1 MELQG
6 PHQNTPPHDLEL
18 SAHALAK
25 RLPALLME
33 AKRVA
38 QTVAHGIHGR
48 RRSGP
53 GETFW
58 QFRHHET
65 GDSAQGIDWR
75 RSASSDHLFVRE
87 REWEAAHTVFIW
99 PDLSPSMAFCSALAP
114 EPKCD
119 RALVLALAV
128 SELLIAGGERVGLL
142 GDGPASANRGTP
154 QKMALSLVQQRRADA
169 PSDSMPPRARLSRFS
184 ECVLFSDFLD
194 PPETLAACLE
204 HIAAQ
209 GVRGHLVQILDPAE
223 ETLPYT
229 GRVEFLAME
238 GDSRML
244 APRAEDLR
252 QAYAERL
259 ARQKDAIAALTR
271 RYEWSY
277 LLHHT
282 DRPAGEALFA
292 LYARLSGLADSYRAA
307 PGPARASRS
316 DETSASPAED
326 APGGRATP

>member
-1 MELQG
+1 MQG
-6 PHQNTPPHDLEL
+6 PHQNTPAHDLEL

-25 RLPALLME
+25 RLPALLVE

-48 RRSGP
+48 RRAGP

-65 GDSAQGIDWR
+65 GDSAQAIDWR
-75 RSASSDHLFVRE
+75 RSASSDHLYVRE

-99 PDLSPSMAFCSALAP
+99 PDLSPSMAFRSHLAP

-128 SELLIAGGERVGLL
+128 SELLISGGERVGLL
-142 GDGPASANRGTP
+142 GDGPPSANRGTT
-154 QKMALSLVQQRRADA
+154 QKMALSLVQQRRSGA
-169 PSDSMPPRARLSRFS
+169 PSGSVPPRARLSRFS

-194 PPETLAACLE
+194 PPETLAASLE

-238 GDSRML
+238 GDDHML

-252 QAYAERL
+252 QAYAARL
-259 ARQKDAIAALTR
+259 ARQKDAIAAIAR
-271 RYEWSY
+271 RYEWSC

-292 LYARLSGLADSYRAA
+292 LYARLSGLADSYRATNGSFHGSHA
-307 PGPARASRS
+307 EHTS
-316 DETSASPAED
+316 D
-326 APGGRATP
+326 GRGTP